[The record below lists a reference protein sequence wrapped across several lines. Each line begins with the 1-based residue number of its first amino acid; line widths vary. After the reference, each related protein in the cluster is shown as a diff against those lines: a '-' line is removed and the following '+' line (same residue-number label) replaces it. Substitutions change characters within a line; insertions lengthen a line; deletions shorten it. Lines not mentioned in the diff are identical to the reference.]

1 MHLSLVWLPDQ
12 CNHSHA
18 CWTQQQTR
26 PELKEVNSEWA
37 NSSTCGVWWSAVA
50 LWIYQ
55 HIKLTHFVSTDTHR
69 PNHAGFSQLAYSI
82 QWALCPN
89 MMAFDL
95 WHQNIY
101 SWSLL
106 VPAYLCV
113 SVLFCSHQPQS
124 VSREEMT
131 NKLPFGWSILHLLY
145 GSFLIQSVTFWKYI
159 QWIITGT
166 SKLRRDGDVFT
177 VVFQKNKHLMH
188 PAFGWKQLGLVPAPP
203 LA

>member
-1 MHLSLVWLPDQ
+1 MHVGH
-12 CNHSHA
+12 NK
-18 CWTQQQTR
+18 QTWS
-26 PELKEVNSEWA
+26 ELKEENSEWA

-69 PNHAGFSQLAYSI
+69 ANHAGLSQLAYSI
-82 QWALCPN
+82 QWAVCPN

-95 WHQNIY
+95 WHRNIY

-106 VPAYLCV
+106 VPAFLCV
-113 SVLFCSHQPQS
+113 SVLLCSHQPQS

-131 NKLPFGWSILHLLY
+131 NKLPFWLINPAFTVWFLSSFKVLHL
-145 GSFLIQSVTFWKYI
+145 GKYI

-166 SKLRRDGDVFT
+166 SELGREGDMCAVQNNT
-177 VVFQKNKHLMH
+177 HLLH
-188 PAFGWKQLGLVPAPP
+188 QVFGWRQLGLVWFNFSACVSE
-203 LA
+203 